1 MTERGSTVTVPRP
14 ATVTRRRRPR
24 LRAALALGLASV
36 ALAACGTDLAGA
48 ASVVGGST
56 VRDAEVASAVN
67 EVRAQF
73 EAAQG
78 QPDIPAFDEAEV
90 TSRNVERMTRHLVLE
105 KAAAEKGI
113 VVTPSQVDEVIASS
127 VDGQFGGSR
136 QKFDL
141 AFATQEFVPA
151 SAVVQFARDFL
162 IRQALPARVLPG
174 GTEEAQGEAAS
185 TYLGELSNS
194 LDVRVAARFGTWDPG
209 VVGLGPVPDDLS
221 FVPGAKPSASPSPS
235 PTAS

>member
-1 MTERGSTVTVPRP
+1 MTERGSTVTVPVT
-14 ATVTRRRRPR
+14 ATRQRRPR
-24 LRAALALGLASV
+24 LRAVLALGLASL

-56 VRDAEVASAVN
+56 VRDAQVAAAVD

-73 EAAQG
+73 AAAQG

-105 KAAAEKGI
+105 TAAAEKGI
-113 VVTPSQVDEVIASS
+113 VVTPGQVDEIIASS

-136 QKFDL
+136 AKFDL

-151 SAVVQFARDFL
+151 SDVVQFARDFL

-185 TYLGELSNS
+185 TYLGELSTR

-221 FVPGAKPSASPSPS
+221 FVPGAKPTASPSPS
-235 PTAS
+235 PTSS

>member
-1 MTERGSTVTVPRP
+1 MPVPV
-14 ATVTRRRRPR
+14 TVTRPRRPR
-24 LRAALALGLASV
+24 LRAALALGLASL

-48 ASVVGGST
+48 ASVVGTQT
-56 VRDAEVASAVN
+56 VRDAEVAAAVE

-78 QPDIPAFDEAEV
+78 LPDIPAFSEAEV

-105 KAAAEKGI
+105 AAATEKGI
-113 VVTPSQVDEVIASS
+113 VVTPGQVDEVIASS
-127 VDGQFGGSR
+127 IDGQFEGSR
-136 QKFDL
+136 ERFDL

-185 TYLGELSNS
+185 AYLGELSS
-194 LDVRVAARFGTWDPG
+194 KLDVRVAARYGTWDPSLN
-209 VVGLGPVPDDLS
+209 GLGPVPDDLS
-221 FVPGAKPSASPSPS
+221 FVPGAKPAATPSPAPS
-235 PTAS
+235 SS

>member
-1 MTERGSTVTVPRP
+1 VPVP
-14 ATVTRRRRPR
+14 VTVTRPRRPR
-24 LRAALALGLASV
+24 LRAALVLGLASL

-48 ASVVGGST
+48 ASVVGTQT
-56 VRDAEVASAVN
+56 VRDAEVAAAVE

-78 QPDIPAFDEAEV
+78 LPDIPAFSEAEV

-105 KAAAEKGI
+105 AAAAEKGI
-113 VVTPSQVDEVIASS
+113 VVTPGQVDEVIASS
-127 VDGQFGGSR
+127 IDGQFEGSR
-136 QKFDL
+136 ERFDL

-185 TYLGELSNS
+185 AYLGELSTK
-194 LDVRVAARFGTWDPG
+194 LDVRVAARYGTWDPSLN
-209 VVGLGPVPDDLS
+209 GLGPVPDDLS
-221 FVPGAKPSASPSPS
+221 FVPGAKPAATPSPAPS
-235 PTAS
+235 SS